1 MGQVVYSDGNNSG
14 RTRTTGMNIAV
25 VRDFSAPHLLP
36 GTEGPEGRP
45 HHHPYL
51 LKVGL
56 PGEPHE
62 EQVSDIEAAL
72 DLAIAST
79 RTAAWST
86 AYSVIDA
93 AWWFREHLLFIYHN
107 VTIELTRVDEM
118 GAISVEVP

>member
-1 MGQVVYSDGNNSG
+1 MVGGVG
-14 RTRTTGMNIAV
+14 GMPLLCIVHANGALLIA
-25 VRDFSAPHLLP
+25 D
-36 GTEGPEGRP
+36 E
-45 HHHPYL
+45 
-51 LKVGL
+51 VGV
-56 PGEPHE
+56 GKT
-62 EQVSDIEAAL
+62 IEAAL

-107 VTIELTRVDEM
+107 VTIELTRIDEM